1 MRKASLPL
9 QQKFRVLA
17 LSSVLLLAACGDKPQ
32 QGPGM
37 AGMQVP
43 VSVITVQP
51 ARAEITA
58 ELPGRVSAIKDAQVR
73 ARVDGIVESINFKQG
88 GDVKAGDL
96 LFTIDPAPY
105 EAARASAYAELKRAQ
120 ANATSA
126 RQLAQ
131 RYSKL
136 IKANAV
142 SRQDYDNAVA
152 QAAQAEAAIAAA
164 NAALKSADINLG
176 YTKVTSPINGR
187 IGQSMVT
194 EGALVSAAAATQMA
208 TVQQIDKVYVDVT
221 RSTTELAA
229 MRRDLASGR
238 YKRTEDGAAQARV
251 VLEDGSIYEHAG
263 EMLFSGISVDPGT
276 GQVTVRSEFVNE
288 EQILLP
294 GMYVRVRLPQ
304 AVDDNAMLVPQQA
317 LQRAAD
323 GSSSLMVVVE
333 GKAVSKPVEVGPAI
347 GTNWLIS
354 KGLSAG
360 DVVVVAGFQ
369 KLRPGAPVQA
379 MPWNPATDGAA
390 APGAAA
396 DKGAAPAQPEKAAE
410 PAQGQP
416 ADEGAQSK

>member
-17 LSSVLLLAACGDKPQ
+17 LTSVLLLAACGDKPK
-32 QGPGM
+32 QGPDM
-37 AGMQVP
+37 ANMQVP
-43 VSVITVQP
+43 VSVVTVQP
-51 ARAEITA
+51 SRAEISV
-58 ELPGRVSAIKDAQVR
+58 ELPGRVSAIKDAQIR

-105 EAARASAYAELKRAQ
+105 QAARASAYAELKRAE
-120 ANATSA
+120 ANAISA

-136 IKANAV
+136 IQANAV

-152 QAAQAEAAIAAA
+152 QAAQADAAIAAA
-164 NAALKSADINLG
+164 KAALQAADINLG

-208 TVQQIDKVYVDVT
+208 VVQQIDDVYVDVT

-238 YKRTEDGAAQARV
+238 YQRTEDGAAQARV
-251 VLEDGSIYEHAG
+251 VLEDGSLYDQDG

-276 GQVTVRSEFVNE
+276 GQVTIRSEFPNP

-304 AVDDNAMLVPQQA
+304 AVDVNAMLVPQQA

-323 GSSSLMVVVE
+323 GSSSLMVVVD
-333 GKAVSKPVEVGPAI
+333 GKVQVRPVEAGISI
-347 GTNWLIS
+347 GSNWLIN
-354 KGLSAG
+354 KGLAAG
-360 DVVVVAGFQ
+360 DVVIVAGFQ

-379 MPWNPATDGAA
+379 MPWKPEAANGAA
-390 APGAAA
+390 Q
-396 DKGAAPAQPEKAAE
+396 GAAPAQPDQAGAAPSGE
-410 PAQGQP
+410 SAPGQA
-416 ADEGAQSK
+416 ADGGAQSK

>member
-17 LSSVLLLAACGDKPQ
+17 LSSALLLAACGDKPQ

-43 VSVITVQP
+43 VSVVTVQP
-51 ARAEITA
+51 ARAEITT
-58 ELPGRVSAIKDAQVR
+58 ELPGRVSAIKDAQIR
-73 ARVDGIVESINFKQG
+73 ARVDGIVETINFKQG
-88 GDVKAGDL
+88 GEVKAGEL

-105 EAARASAYAELKRAQ
+105 QAARASAYAELKRAQ

-131 RYSKL
+131 RYGKL

-164 NAALKSADINLG
+164 NAALQGADINLG
-176 YTKVTSPINGR
+176 YTKVTSPIDGR

-208 TVQQIDKVYVDVT
+208 AVQQIDRVYVDVT

-276 GQVTVRSEFVNE
+276 GQVTVRSEFPNVD
-288 EQILLP
+288 QILLP

-304 AVDDNAMLVPQQA
+304 AVDENALLVPQQA

-323 GSSSLMVVVE
+323 GSSSLMVVVDD
-333 GKAVSKPVEVGPAI
+333 KVQSKPVEVGPAI
-347 GTNWLIS
+347 GSNWLIS
-354 KGLSAG
+354 KGLAAG

-369 KLRPGAPVQA
+369 KLRPGAPVKA
-379 MPWNPATDGAA
+379 IPWKPEANGAA
-390 APGAAA
+390 APDAAA
-396 DKGAAPAQPEKAAE
+396 EQAGGQPGKAAE

-416 ADEGAQSK
+416 ADAGAQSK